1 VNASQLKAW
10 AVDSGIRGVKT
21 FAQTLVSLVG
31 LHAVNVVNVDWRTD
45 LGISAGALVVSVLQ
59 NIQRLPYTTPA
70 PSVVDTP
77 DPAAVADAAPAAAE
91 PAAEPAA
98 PTA

>member
-1 VNASQLKAW
+1 MTTSQLKTW

-45 LGISAGALVVSVLQ
+45 LGIAAGALVVSVLQ
-59 NIQRLPYTTPA
+59 NIQRLPYTVPA
-70 PSVVDTP
+70 PVVGDTP
-77 DPAAVADAAPAAAE
+77 DPAAVADAAPA
-91 PAAEPAA
+91 PAADPAA
-98 PTA
+98 PAPTA